1 MKTISKLFLMLLL
14 GITVSIIGCKQDEL
28 KPFEKNETPPGQVS
42 NITVTNGPAN
52 AKITYT
58 LPKDDDLLYIKA
70 VYMLK
75 SGVQAEVKSSYYS
88 NSLLVEGFGDTN
100 VHEVKVYSVNRSE
113 VESAPVIV
121 NIKPLENPI
130 QEVFRNLRVIPDFA
144 GVNFTT
150 ANPAKADLSIEVMM
164 FKDGK
169 YQQIGKNIY
178 TSAADINQSIRGFDT
193 LENKFAITIRDRWLN
208 YSDTLYTKIKPLYET
223 PLSKSLYK
231 PLKLP
236 TDVGQT
242 YTATALENMWDNNL
256 IDWPK
261 CSLTDVTNITSQWV
275 TFDIGKPAIISR
287 IVVWNYPE
295 YLNAGRMYYY
305 GGNLKD
311 FEIWGSDNPPADGSF
326 NNWVMLGTF
335 KSTKPSGSPYGVQTS
350 EDYAFANAGI
360 SYTLSSAGKKVRYLR
375 IKTNKNWQG
384 TTFMSIAEIQCY
396 GDPR

>member
-14 GITVSIIGCKQDEL
+14 AITVSITGCKQDEL
-28 KPFEKNETPPGQVS
+28 KPFEKNDTPPGQVS
-42 NITVTNGPAN
+42 NISVTNGPAN

-58 LPKDDDLLYIKA
+58 LPIDKDLLYIKA
-70 VYMLK
+70 VYTLK
-75 SGVQAEVKSSYYS
+75 SGVQAEVKSSYYN
-88 NSLLVEGFGDTN
+88 NSLLVEGFGDTA
-100 VHEVKVYSVNRSE
+100 VHEVKVFSVNRSE

-121 NIKPLENPI
+121 KIKPLENPI
-130 QEVFRNLRVIPDFA
+130 WSVYRNLRVIPDFA
-144 GVNFTT
+144 GVNFTST
-150 ANPAKADLSIEVMM
+150 NPAKADLSIEVMM

-178 TSAADINQSIRGFDT
+178 TAAADINQSIRGFDT

-223 PLSKSLYK
+223 ALSKSLYK

-242 YTATALENMWDNNL
+242 YSSTALENMWDNGF
-256 IDWPK
+256 IDWPS
-261 CSLTDVTNITSQWV
+261 CSLTDVSKVTSQWV
-275 TFDIGKPAIISR
+275 TFDIGKPAIMSR
-287 IVVWNYPE
+287 IVIWNYPE

-326 NNWVMLGTF
+326 NNWVMLGSF

-384 TTFMSIAEIQCY
+384 TTFMSISEIQCY